1 MTEIKT
7 TKSGVKIQV
16 RNAKRKMAVDAI
28 QSGEA
33 ISDVARMLSIPH
45 RTLFSWLSAYR
56 HGGHHALLESDRSG
70 RPRKVNGEVMEWL
83 YKAITLGDPRQF
95 QLPFCL
101 WTLNIIRAVLKKEH
115 KVELSKSGVS
125 RLLGHLGLSPQRP
138 IYKSY
143 KRNPDEMKCYLNTT
157 FPGLR
162 ELALKTGA
170 QIFFVD
176 ESAIRSDSHRGTTW
190 GKIGETP
197 EVENSGDRFSLKLIS
212 AVSPRGDMHFT
223 CFEGFMNSARFIE
236 FLKKLLQDAECPIIV
251 IADNASYH
259 NSAEVNSFVATQNG
273 EITIANLPRYS
284 PEVNPDEQVWNHAK
298 ARLSKLFIITKKE
311 FKRSIVQIM
320 KDIKSTSML
329 IKSFFQ
335 MKNTKYAAI

>member
-1 MTEIKT
+1 MADLNHKEL
-7 TKSGVKIQV
+7 SAKIQV
-16 RNAKRKMAVDAI
+16 RNAKRRLAVDAI
-28 QSGEA
+28 QTGETPA
-33 ISDVARMLSIPH
+33 TVARMLNIPI

-70 RPRKVNGEVMEWL
+70 RPRKVNGEVMAWV

-101 WTLNIIRAVLKKEH
+101 WTLNIIRSVLKKEH

-157 FPGLR
+157 FPELK
-162 ELALKTGA
+162 ELAVKTGA

-197 EVENSGDRFSLKLIS
+197 EVEDSGDRFSLKLIS

-223 CFEGFMNSARFIE
+223 CFEGFMNSSRFIE
-236 FLKKLLQDAECPIIV
+236 FLKKLLHDAGGPIIV

-259 NSAEVNSFVATQNG
+259 NSVEVNCFVVSQNG
-273 EITIANLPRYS
+273 LVTIANLPRYS

-311 FKRSIVQIM
+311 FKRSIIQIM
-320 KDIKSTSML
+320 IAIQRASEL

-335 MKNTKYAAI
+335 MKHTKYAAI